1 MTIKLGLAK
10 LFIVSV
16 LIFTTGSVGFAEVEW
31 NIVQT
36 LKLDAPPLDM
46 AVSPDGRR
54 IYVLVDG
61 GNVLMYSNRGI
72 LKEKIQ
78 FGEQVDQINLG
89 PKGEYLF
96 VSSRQ
101 NKTLEIVALNF
112 IYNLNITGAPF
123 KGAKNAPVV
132 ITVFSDFQ

>member
-1 MTIKLGLAK
+1 MKLGLAK
-10 LFIVSV
+10 LFIISV
-16 LIFTTGSVGFAEVEW
+16 LIVITGSIGFAEVEW
-31 NIVQT
+31 DIVQT

-61 GNVLMYSNRGI
+61 GNVLIFSNRGI
-72 LKEKIQ
+72 LEEKIEVGRQ
-78 FGEQVDQINLG
+78 IDQIDLG

-112 IYNLNITGAPF
+112 VYDLNITGSPF
-123 KGAKNAPVV
+123 KGSREAPVV

>member
-1 MTIKLGLAK
+1 MKLGFAK
-10 LFIVSV
+10 LFIISAI
-16 LIFTTGSVGFAEVEW
+16 IFTTGSVGFAEVEW

-36 LKLDAPPLDM
+36 LKLEAPPLDM

-54 IYVLVDG
+54 IYVLVEG
-61 GNVLMYSNRGI
+61 GNVLIYSNRGI

-78 FGEQVDQINLG
+78 VGDQIDQINLG

-112 IYNLNITGAPF
+112 VYDLNITGAPF
-123 KGAKNAPVV
+123 KGAREAPVV

>member
-1 MTIKLGLAK
+1 MKLGLAK
-10 LFIVSV
+10 LFIISV
-16 LIFTTGSVGFAEVEW
+16 LIVITGSIGFAEVEW
-31 NIVQT
+31 DIVQT

-61 GNVLMYSNRGI
+61 GNVLIFSNRGI
-72 LKEKIQ
+72 LEEKIEVGRQ
-78 FGEQVDQINLG
+78 IDQIDLG

-112 IYNLNITGAPF
+112 VYELNITGSPF
-123 KGAKNAPVV
+123 KGAREAPVV

>member
-1 MTIKLGLAK
+1 MKLGLTK
-10 LFIVSV
+10 LFIIIV
-16 LIFTTGSVGFAEVEW
+16 LILTTGSVGFTEVEW

-36 LKLDAPPLDM
+36 LKLEAPPLDM

-54 IYVLVDG
+54 IYVLVEG
-61 GNVLMYSNRGI
+61 GSVLIYSSRGI

-78 FGEQVDQINLG
+78 VGNQVDQINLG

-123 KGAKNAPVV
+123 KGAKDAPVV

>member
-1 MTIKLGLAK
+1 MKLGLTK
-10 LFIVSV
+10 LFIISV
-16 LIFTTGSVGFAEVEW
+16 IIFTTGSVGFAEVEW

-36 LKLDAPPLDM
+36 LKLEAPPLDM

-61 GNVLMYSNRGI
+61 GNVLIYSNRGI

-78 FGEQVDQINLG
+78 VGDQIDQINLG

-101 NKTLEIVALNF
+101 NKTLEILALNF
-112 IYNLNITGAPF
+112 IYDLNVSGSPF
-123 KGAKNAPVV
+123 KGAKDAPVV

>member
-1 MTIKLGLAK
+1 MKLGLAK
-10 LFIVSV
+10 LFMISV
-16 LIFTTGSVGFAEVEW
+16 LIFITGSIGFAEVEW
-31 NIVQT
+31 DIVQT

-61 GNVLMYSNRGI
+61 GNVLIYSNRGI

-78 FGEQVDQINLG
+78 VGHQVDQINLG

-112 IYNLNITGAPF
+112 IYELNITGSPF
-123 KGAKNAPVV
+123 KGTREAPVV

>member
-1 MTIKLGLAK
+1 MKLGLTK
-10 LFIVSV
+10 LFIISV
-16 LIFTTGSVGFAEVEW
+16 IIFTTGSVGFAEVEW

-36 LKLDAPPLDM
+36 LKLEAPPLDM
-46 AVSPDGRR
+46 AVSTDGRR

-61 GNVLMYSNRGI
+61 GNVLIYSNRGI

-78 FGEQVDQINLG
+78 VGDQIDQINLG

-101 NKTLEIVALNF
+101 NKTLEILALNF
-112 IYNLNITGAPF
+112 IYDLNVSGSPF
-123 KGAKNAPVV
+123 KGAKDAPVV

>member
-1 MTIKLGLAK
+1 MKLRLAK
-10 LFIVSV
+10 LFIISV
-16 LIFTTGSVGFAEVEW
+16 LIFTAGSVGFTEVEW

-36 LKLDAPPLDM
+36 LKLDATPLDV

-54 IYVLVDG
+54 IYVLVDD
-61 GNVLMYSNRGI
+61 GNVHIYSARGI
-72 LKEKIQ
+72 LKEKIRV
-78 FGEQVDQINLG
+78 GNQVDQINLG

-101 NKTLEIVALNF
+101 NKTLESVALNF
-112 IYNLNITGAPF
+112 IYDLNITGAPF
-123 KGAKNAPVV
+123 KGAKDAPVV

>member
-1 MTIKLGLAK
+1 LTK
-10 LFIVSV
+10 LFIISV
-16 LIFTTGSVGFAEVEW
+16 IIFTTGSVGFAEVEW

-36 LKLDAPPLDM
+36 LKLEAPPLDM

-61 GNVLMYSNRGI
+61 GNVLIYSNRGI

-78 FGEQVDQINLG
+78 VGDQIDQINLG

-101 NKTLEIVALNF
+101 NKTLEILALNF
-112 IYNLNITGAPF
+112 IYDLNVSGSPF
-123 KGAKNAPVV
+123 KGAKDAPVV